1 MPGRCVV
8 VMAKRPREGAVKT
21 RLAADLGEEA
31 ACRLYEA
38 FLFDTLDACAAADA
52 TTMVAFTPATEAA
65 WFRHFAPGLLL
76 SAQPEGSFGERLRAA
91 MQAAF
96 DAGLSTVAVI
106 GSDVPHLRSATIDAG
121 LDIAARGRPPW
132 RRPPTAAIASSR
144 WDHHDRS
151 SSRTST
157 GAAVASLPKPFSE
170 SAIPNS
176 ISRC

>member
-1 MPGRCVV
+1 MP
-8 VMAKRPREGAVKT
+8 P
-21 RLAADLGEEA
+21 LQ
-31 ACRLYEA
+31 A

-65 WFRHFAPGLLL
+65 WFRYLAPGLLL

-96 DAGLSTVAVI
+96 GAGFSTVAVI

-121 LDIAARGRPPW
+121 LDIAARPGRPPW
-132 RRPPTAAIASSR
+132 RQPPTAAIASSR

-170 SAIPNS
+170 SVPPNS
-176 ISRC
+176 IWRC